1 MGRDPESMLSS
12 FPIALGVGILL
23 GFLSGLG
30 VGGGSLLV
38 VWLTAVLAVPPREAQ
53 GVNLLFFLPAA
64 VCACGFHIR
73 NRKLPWSLVL
83 PAAGAGCLTAALG
96 AFLAG
101 RMDTELLR
109 KLFGG
114 LLILTGLSELFRKK
128 ES

>member
-1 MGRDPESMLSS
+1 MLSS
-12 FPIALGVGILL
+12 FPAAVVVGTLL

-38 VWLTAVLAVPPREAQ
+38 VWLTAVLAMDPRQAQ
-53 GVNLLFFLPAA
+53 GINLLFFLPAA

-73 NRKLPWSLVL
+73 NKRLPWSLVL

-96 AFLAG
+96 AYLAG

-109 KLFGG
+109 RLFGG
-114 LLILTGLSELFRKK
+114 LLILTGLSELFRKAK
-128 ES
+128 K